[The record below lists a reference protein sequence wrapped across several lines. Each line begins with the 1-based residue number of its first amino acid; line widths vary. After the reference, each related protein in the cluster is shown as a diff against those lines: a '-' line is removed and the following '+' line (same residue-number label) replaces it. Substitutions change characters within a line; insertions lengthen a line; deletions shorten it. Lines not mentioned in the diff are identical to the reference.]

1 MSPLGRAVRV
11 VVALL
16 TLVVVAGLLG
26 FFLVSRLVSAPYR
39 GFSGPEVFVD
49 IPKGTSVPQIGRILY
64 REGVVSHPR
73 LFAWY
78 VRLSYPAS
86 SMKAGEYR
94 FDRASSMQEIAKKLS
109 KGEIYVIK
117 VTVPEGFSRTD
128 IVELFLRNG
137 IGTREGLMA
146 ATRDIKAI
154 AHLDNRAS
162 DLEGYLFPDTY
173 FFSRR
178 VSDKEVVERMV
189 SRFLRIWTPAR
200 QKKAQE
206 LNMTPREVVTL
217 ASLIEK
223 ETALPTERQL
233 VSAVFHNRLQKNIP
247 LGSDP
252 TVIYGVK
259 LVKDYD
265 GVINQSDLRL
275 DSPYNTY
282 LHNGLPPG
290 PIASPGLASIDAA
303 LEPANVDYLYFV
315 SRNDGSHLFTAN
327 YQDHMRGVRQY
338 QR

>member
-1 MSPLGRAVRV
+1 MSRPGRALRALALLIL
-11 VVALL
+11 VVA
-16 TLVVVAGLLG
+16 AGLVG
-26 FFLVSRLVSAPYR
+26 FSLVSRLVSAPYK

-49 IPKGTSVPQIGRILY
+49 VPRGTSVPEIGRILY
-64 REGVVSHPR
+64 RAGVVSHPR

-78 VRLSYPAS
+78 VRLSYPTS

-94 FDRASSMQEIAKKLS
+94 FDRASSMPDVARKLS
-109 KGEIYVIK
+109 RGEVYVVK
-117 VTVPEGFSRTD
+117 VTIPEGFSRTD
-128 IVELFLRNG
+128 IVDLLERTG
-137 IGTREGLMA
+137 IGSREGLMA
-146 ATRDIKAI
+146 ATRDTRAI
-154 AHLDNRAS
+154 ARLDNRAT

-178 VSDKEVVERMV
+178 VSEKEVFDRMV
-189 SRFLRIWTPAR
+189 SRFLRIWTSERQTKAR
-200 QKKAQE
+200 E

-233 VSAVFHNRLQKNIP
+233 VSAVFHNRLQRNIP

-259 LVKDYD
+259 LVKPYD
-265 GVINQSDLRL
+265 GVINQSDLKL

-282 LHNGLPPG
+282 LYYGLPPG

-303 LEPANVDYLYFV
+303 LEPAKVDYLYFV
-315 SRNDGSHLFTAN
+315 SRNDGSHLFTDN
-327 YQDHMRGVRQY
+327 YQAHLRAVRQY

>member
-1 MSPLGRAVRV
+1 MSHRGKAVTV
-11 VVALL
+11 LALL
-16 TLVVVAGLLG
+16 TLVVGAGLLG
-26 FFLVSRLVSAPYR
+26 LYQVSRLLSAPYK

-49 IPKGTSVPQIGRILY
+49 IPKGTSIPQIGRVLH
-64 REGVVSHPR
+64 RAGVVSHPR
-73 LFAWY
+73 LFAWF
-78 VRLSYPAS
+78 VRLSYPTS

-94 FDRASSMQEIAKKLS
+94 FDRASSLRDVAAKLA
-109 KGEIYVIK
+109 KGEVYFIK

-128 IVELFLRNG
+128 IVDLLVRSG
-137 IGTREGLMA
+137 IGTNEGLLTE
-146 ATRDIKAI
+146 TRDTKTI

-178 VSDKEVVERMV
+178 VSEKEVAERMV
-189 SRFLRIWTPAR
+189 SRFLGIWTEER
-200 QKKAQE
+200 QKKARE
-206 LNMTPREVVTL
+206 LNMTPREVLTL

-233 VSAVFHNRLQKNIP
+233 VSAVFHNRLKKNIA

-252 TVIYGVK
+252 TVIYSVK

-265 GVINQSDLRL
+265 GVINQSDLKL

-282 LHNGLPPG
+282 LYYGLPPG

-303 LEPANVDYLYFV
+303 LDPAEVDYLYFV
-315 SRNDGSHLFTAN
+315 SRNDGSHLFTVD
-327 YQDHMRGVRQY
+327 YREHQRGVQQY